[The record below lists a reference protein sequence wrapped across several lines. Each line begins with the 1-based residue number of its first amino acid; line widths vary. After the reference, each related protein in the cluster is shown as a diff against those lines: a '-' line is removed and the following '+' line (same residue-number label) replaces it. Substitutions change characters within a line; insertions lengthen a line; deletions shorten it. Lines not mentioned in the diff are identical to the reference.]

1 MTKKNC
7 LILRKCRKLEL
18 MNSKLNLF
26 KEKKLRIDS
35 FGTLIWADFE
45 VERSFL
51 GTPTRVMPFSLVEY
65 YVLLISFL

>member
-1 MTKKNC
+1 
-7 LILRKCRKLEL
+7 

-51 GTPTRVMPFSLVEY
+51 GTPTRVIPFSLVE
-65 YVLLISFL
+65 